1 MTNTSQGSGLIT
13 EQTGNKVRGL
23 FLWLGLG
30 LAAVLLAI
38 YFSGGRF
45 ALEKTLKALVAPVGL
60 VWLGLLLQT
69 SFFFW
74 SGQRRAAGYSL
85 VLWLLL
91 TIAGNQLFTRWAIQ
105 ALEGPF
111 SETRIDSLGE
121 FDVIL
126 VLGGS
131 TGTTPSGEP
140 QGGERVFAALR
151 LYKAGKVKTLLVSG
165 QQFSKA
171 FAKDLEP
178 AEEAKLLLV
187 QSGVPEAAVQMLGGL
202 NTSEEIASL
211 KNWLLKNEA
220 DDFRLGILSDASHLL
235 RAISLC
241 KQQGIDAVGIPS
253 TIDTAPLVP
262 NPSIVIPSSSN
273 LSATQTFIYEVLGR
287 LIGR

>member
-1 MTNTSQGSGLIT
+1 VTNTSQGSGLIT

>member
-1 MTNTSQGSGLIT
+1 MTDNSQSSGLKT
-13 EQTGNKVRGL
+13 EHTGKNGLGL

-30 LAAVLLAI
+30 LTVVLLATYI
-38 YFSGGRF
+38 FGGRF
-45 ALEKTLKALVAPVGL
+45 TLEKTLKALIAPVGL
-60 VWLGLLLQT
+60 VWLGLLVQT
-69 SFFFW
+69 LFFFW
-74 SGQRRAAGYSL
+74 SGQRRVAGFSL
-85 VLWLLL
+85 GLWLLL
-91 TIAGNQLFTRWAIQ
+91 TITGNQLVTRWAGQ

-111 SETRIDSLGE
+111 SETRIDALGE
-121 FDVIL
+121 FDAIL

-151 LYKAGKVKTLLVSG
+151 LYKTGKVKTLLVSG
-165 QQFSKA
+165 QQYSKA
-171 FAKDLEP
+171 FSKDMEP

-211 KNWLLKNEA
+211 KNWLLKNET

-253 TIDTAPLVP
+253 AIDATPLVP

-273 LSATQTFIYEVLGR
+273 LSATQAFIYEVLGR